1 MKLPHLALLLAACLL
16 EGSTSGAAVP
26 EPAPGH
32 ENAPVI
38 FFAHFMPQVSWGD
51 IHSNG
56 HIGGNADVF
65 PFYPQSG
72 TKLEQMK
79 RAMLAALDSGINGF
93 QFLTVVPREAWK
105 AAEEVRKETG
115 KLFYIA
121 PEWCDMGP
129 DRKKA
134 AERIAAFL
142 KEHEKSPFI
151 YRRNGVQVHFLYNHG
166 KWAGENTNRSE
177 GVREVKK
184 MLADQGLKVL
194 LVPTVGDLGKTVLDR
209 PDRTHAPFDPFRK
222 TEFGPLK
229 YLKETNWDG
238 ATDLNSG
245 SDMRDDQIREIKKRL
260 AELGK
265 PFLFVPALR
274 SMYDSSNRYWQAI
287 HCRGEGFRVLRRD
300 LRQWIEHG
308 FRIFT
313 FSTWNDVNET
323 MLMPSSRNV
332 WGLNDMIRYYHG
344 LAENGKS
351 PFPSPRFLLSYEPE
365 VLLGEQGFFQFL
377 VIPETDTLSGDYRA
391 NVSLRDL
398 NGKEISAFSLLAQID
413 GESRDSFNEYRFD
426 TTFLNTPE
434 MVLIPYVTVT
444 QIDKSSG
451 ASRKLYN
458 SVRLAPI
465 RVRCNRLS
473 YFVPYTISL
482 NHINP
487 SSSLKLSWENAPSP
501 VLVSETGKLPNL
513 KLDIRGDKE
522 FRRVNFAESSLHIGA
537 VRPSDAKGKALK
549 YFIRFSVDTPV
560 KAKFMVQNGTID
572 SAYTPFWDLNRAY
585 RKIGSEKA
593 ELSLPVGYRSL
604 PLVVEISGSP
614 ETEWT
619 LAVPGAP
626 VLKGTIRS
634 LVEQPIL
641 KEMVSAGKKN
651 VLSMQM
657 TTDATDPNID
667 FPISKSAV
675 ARRPL
680 PVQEGSDSMR
690 VIHAWG
696 LDRNEMLSYS
706 NPVALKIKKYTGA
719 KIPVRFLQTGGTFDD
734 FVNNHNAASEN
745 KFTRSDIRSRTVDTS
760 LIPYHLLTF
769 DEGAGREVNHHGTA
783 HQLGRGW
790 LEGKYLW
797 NRNGW
802 RNSSLKL
809 QGGVLKLRSKTMPHG
824 CLTVSMRIRLDESA
838 ASRENAVMEDADNYQ
853 MKLSG
858 SFSLTVEPD
867 GRVTL
872 HRPISGRDANLSSAV
887 PLKKGWNHIVAV
899 YDLESLKL
907 YLNGVPAGEKK
918 NLKPAYA
925 RTHSTPSIGTSR
937 LKKGKQGEPLSFH
950 GEIDQLEIIGTALND
965 ADVRKL
971 YQNGSWK

>member
-1 MKLPHLALLLAACLL
+1 MKFPHLALLLAACLL
-16 EGSTSGAAVP
+16 EGTNSGAAVP

-51 IHSNG
+51 IHANG

-72 TKLEQMK
+72 TKVEQMK
-79 RAMLAALDSGINGF
+79 RAMLAALESGINGF
-93 QFLTVVPREAWK
+93 QFLTVVPQEAWQ

-134 AERIAAFL
+134 AERIADFL
-142 KEHEKSPFI
+142 KKYGNSPFV

-166 KWAGENTNRSE
+166 KWSGENANRTE
-177 GVREVKK
+177 GVAEVKK

-209 PDRTHAPFDPFRK
+209 PDRAHAPFEPFRK
-222 TEFGPLK
+222 IKFGKLQ
-229 YLKETNWDG
+229 YLKETCWDG

-245 SDMRDDQIREIKKRL
+245 SDMRDEQIREIKKRL
-260 AELGK
+260 TGLGK

-323 MLMPSSRNV
+323 ILMPSSRNV

-344 LAENGKS
+344 LAENGRS
-351 PFPSPRFLLSYEPE
+351 PFSVPRFLLSYEPE

-377 VIPETDTLSGDYRA
+377 VLPEKDTLSSDYRA

-413 GESRDSFNEYRFD
+413 GESRDSFNEHRFD

-434 MVLIPYVTVT
+434 MVLVPHVTIT

-458 SVRLAPI
+458 AVRLAPI
-465 RVRCNRLS
+465 RIRCNRLS

-487 SSSLKLSWENAPSP
+487 SSSLKLSWENDSSP
-501 VLVSETGKLPNL
+501 VLVSKTGELPNL
-513 KLDIRGDKE
+513 KLEIRGDKE

-537 VRPSDAKGKALK
+537 VRPSDTREKTLK

-560 KAKFMVQNGTID
+560 KAKFSVQNGTID
-572 SAYTPFWDLNRAY
+572 TTYKPFWDLNRAY
-585 RKIGSEKA
+585 HKIGSQQT
-593 ELSLPVGYRSL
+593 ELSLPAGYRSL

-614 ETEWT
+614 ETEWS
-619 LAVPGAP
+619 LALPGTS

-634 LVEQPIL
+634 LAEQPIF
-641 KEMVSAGKKN
+641 KEMSSAGKKN
-651 VLSMQM
+651 VLSMQL

-675 ARRPL
+675 AVRPL
-680 PVQEGSDSMR
+680 PVQKGSDSMR
-690 VIHAWG
+690 VLHAWG
-696 LDRNEMLSYS
+696 LDQNEKLCFS
-706 NPVALKIKKYTGA
+706 NPVVLKISPYTGE
-719 KIPVRFLQTGGTFDD
+719 KVPVRFLQTGGTFDD

-745 KFTRSDIRSRTVDTS
+745 QFTRDDIRTRLVDTS

-769 DEGAGREVNHHGTA
+769 DEGAGKEVNHHGTA

-790 LEGKYLW
+790 LEGNYRW

-802 RNSSLKL
+802 HKSSLKL
-809 QGGVLKLRSKTMPHG
+809 EGGVLKLRSKTMPHG
-824 CLTVSMRIRLDESA
+824 CLTVSMRIRLDET
-838 ASRENAVMEDADNYQ
+838 ASSPENSIMEDADNYQ

-872 HRPISGRDANLSSAV
+872 HRPISGKNATLTSTI

-907 YLNGVPAGEKK
+907 YLNGLPAGEKK

-925 RTHSTPSIGTSR
+925 RTHSTPSIGSSR
-937 LKKGKQGEPLSFH
+937 IKKSKQGKPLTFR
-950 GEIDQLEIIGTALND
+950 GEIDQLEIIGTALNA
-965 ADVRKL
+965 ADVRNL
-971 YQNGSWK
+971 YRNGTWK

>member
-1 MKLPHLALLLAACLL
+1 MKFPHLALLLAACLL
-16 EGSTSGAAVP
+16 EGTNSGAAVP

-51 IHSNG
+51 IHANG

-72 TKLEQMK
+72 TKVEQMK
-79 RAMLAALDSGINGF
+79 RAMLAALESGINGF
-93 QFLTVVPREAWK
+93 QFLTVVPQEAWQ

-134 AERIAAFL
+134 AERIADFL
-142 KEHEKSPFI
+142 KKYGNSPFV

-166 KWAGENTNRSE
+166 KWSGENANRTE
-177 GVREVKK
+177 GVAEVKK

-209 PDRTHAPFDPFRK
+209 PDRAHAPFEPFRK
-222 TEFGPLK
+222 IKFGKLQ
-229 YLKETNWDG
+229 YLKETCWDG

-245 SDMRDDQIREIKKRL
+245 SDMRDEQIREIKKRL
-260 AELGK
+260 TGLGK

-323 MLMPSSRNV
+323 ILMPSSRNV

-344 LAENGKS
+344 LAENGRS
-351 PFPSPRFLLSYEPE
+351 PFSVPRFLLSYEPE

-377 VIPETDTLSGDYRA
+377 VLPEKDTLSSDYRA

-413 GESRDSFNEYRFD
+413 GESRDSFNEHRFD

-434 MVLIPYVTVT
+434 MVLVPHVTIT

-458 SVRLAPI
+458 AVRLAPI
-465 RVRCNRLS
+465 RIRCNRLS

-487 SSSLKLSWENAPSP
+487 SSSLKLSWENDSSP
-501 VLVSETGKLPNL
+501 VLVSKTGELPNL
-513 KLDIRGDKE
+513 KLEIRGDKE

-537 VRPSDAKGKALK
+537 VRPSDTREKTLK

-560 KAKFMVQNGTID
+560 KAKFSVQNGTID
-572 SAYTPFWDLNRAY
+572 TTYKPFWDLNRAY
-585 RKIGSEKA
+585 HKIGSQQM
-593 ELSLPVGYRSL
+593 ELSLPAGYRSL

-614 ETEWT
+614 ETEWS
-619 LAVPGAP
+619 LALPGTS

-634 LVEQPIL
+634 LAEQPL
-641 KEMVSAGKKN
+641 FKEMSSAGKKN
-651 VLSMQM
+651 VLSMQL

-675 ARRPL
+675 AVRPL
-680 PVQEGSDSMR
+680 PVQKGSDSMR
-690 VIHAWG
+690 VLHAWG
-696 LDRNEMLSYS
+696 LDQNEKLCFS
-706 NPVALKIKKYTGA
+706 NPVVLKISPYTGE
-719 KIPVRFLQTGGTFDD
+719 KVPVRFLQTGGTFDD

-745 KFTRSDIRSRTVDTS
+745 QFTRDDIRTRLVDTS

-769 DEGAGREVNHHGTA
+769 DEGAGKEVNHHGTA

-790 LEGKYLW
+790 LEGNYRW

-802 RNSSLKL
+802 HKSSLKL
-809 QGGVLKLRSKTMPHG
+809 EGGVLKLRSKTMPHG
-824 CLTVSMRIRLDESA
+824 CLTVSMRIRLDET
-838 ASRENAVMEDADNYQ
+838 ASSPENSIMEDADNYQ

-872 HRPISGRDANLSSAV
+872 HRPISGKNATLTSTI

-899 YDLESLKL
+899 YDLESQKL
-907 YLNGVPAGEKK
+907 YLNGLPAGEKK

-925 RTHSTPSIGTSR
+925 RTHSTPSIGSSR
-937 LKKGKQGEPLSFH
+937 IKKSKQGKPLTFR
-950 GEIDQLEIIGTALND
+950 GEIDQLEIIGTALNA
-965 ADVRKL
+965 ADVRNL
-971 YQNGSWK
+971 YRNGTWK

>member
-1 MKLPHLALLLAACLL
+1 MKFPHLALLLAACLL
-16 EGSTSGAAVP
+16 EGTNSGAAVP

-51 IHSNG
+51 IHANG
-56 HIGGNADVF
+56 HIGGNADMF

-72 TKLEQMK
+72 TKVEQMK
-79 RAMLAALDSGINGF
+79 RAMLAALESGINGF
-93 QFLTVVPREAWK
+93 QFLTVVPQEAWQ

-134 AERIAAFL
+134 AERIADFL
-142 KEHEKSPFI
+142 KKYGNSPFV

-166 KWAGENTNRSE
+166 KWSGENANRTE
-177 GVREVKK
+177 GVAEVKK

-209 PDRTHAPFDPFRK
+209 PDRAHAPFEPFRK
-222 TEFGPLK
+222 IKFGKLQ
-229 YLKETNWDG
+229 YLKETCWDG

-245 SDMRDDQIREIKKRL
+245 SDMRDEQIREIKKRL
-260 AELGK
+260 TGLGK

-323 MLMPSSRNV
+323 ILMPSNRNV

-344 LAENGKS
+344 LAENGRS
-351 PFPSPRFLLSYEPE
+351 PFSVPRFLLSYEPE

-377 VIPETDTLSGDYRA
+377 VLPEKDTLSSDYRA

-413 GESRDSFNEYRFD
+413 GESRDSFNEHRFD

-434 MVLIPYVTVT
+434 MVLVPHVTIT

-458 SVRLAPI
+458 AVRLAPI
-465 RVRCNRLS
+465 RIRCNRLS

-487 SSSLKLSWENAPSP
+487 SSSLKLSWENDSSP
-501 VLVSETGKLPNL
+501 VLVSKTGELPNL
-513 KLDIRGDKE
+513 KLEIRGDKE

-537 VRPSDAKGKALK
+537 VRPSDSREKTLK

-560 KAKFMVQNGTID
+560 KAKFSVQNGTID
-572 SAYTPFWDLNRAY
+572 TTYKPFWDLNRAY
-585 RKIGSEKA
+585 HKIGSQQT
-593 ELSLPVGYRSL
+593 ELSLPAGYRSL

-614 ETEWT
+614 ETEWS
-619 LAVPGAP
+619 LALPGTS

-634 LVEQPIL
+634 LAEQPIF
-641 KEMVSAGKKN
+641 KEMSSAGKKN
-651 VLSMQM
+651 VLSMQL

-675 ARRPL
+675 AVRPL
-680 PVQEGSDSMR
+680 PVQKGSDSMR
-690 VIHAWG
+690 VLHAWG
-696 LDRNEMLSYS
+696 LDQNEKLCFS
-706 NPVALKIKKYTGA
+706 NPVVLKISPYTGE
-719 KIPVRFLQTGGTFDD
+719 KVPVRFLQTGGTFDD

-745 KFTRSDIRSRTVDTS
+745 QFTRDDIRTRLVDTS

-769 DEGAGREVNHHGTA
+769 DEGAGKEVNHHGTA

-790 LEGKYLW
+790 LEGNYRW

-802 RNSSLKL
+802 HKSSLKL
-809 QGGVLKLRSKTMPHG
+809 EGGVLKLRSKTMPHG
-824 CLTVSMRIRLDESA
+824 CLTVSMRIRLDET
-838 ASRENAVMEDADNYQ
+838 ASSPENSIMEDADNYQ

-872 HRPISGRDANLSSAV
+872 HRPISGKNATLTSTI

-907 YLNGVPAGEKK
+907 YLNGLPAGEKK

-925 RTHSTPSIGTSR
+925 RTHSTPSIGSSR
-937 LKKGKQGEPLSFH
+937 IKKSKQGKPLTFR
-950 GEIDQLEIIGTALND
+950 GEIDQLEIIGTALNA
-965 ADVRKL
+965 ADVRNL
-971 YQNGSWK
+971 YRNGTWK

>member
-1 MKLPHLALLLAACLL
+1 MKFPHLALLLAACLL
-16 EGSTSGAAVP
+16 EGTNSGAAVP

-51 IHSNG
+51 IHANG

-72 TKLEQMK
+72 TKVEQMK
-79 RAMLAALDSGINGF
+79 RAMLAALESGINGF
-93 QFLTVVPREAWK
+93 QFLTVVPQEAWQ

-134 AERIAAFL
+134 AERIADFL
-142 KEHEKSPFI
+142 KKYGNSPFV

-166 KWAGENTNRSE
+166 KWSGENANRTE
-177 GVREVKK
+177 GVAEVKK

-209 PDRTHAPFDPFRK
+209 PDRAHAPFEPFRK
-222 TEFGPLK
+222 IKFGKLQ
-229 YLKETNWDG
+229 YLKETCWDG

-245 SDMRDDQIREIKKRL
+245 SDMRDEQIREIKKRL
-260 AELGK
+260 TGLGK

-323 MLMPSSRNV
+323 ILMPSSRNV

-344 LAENGKS
+344 LAENGRS
-351 PFPSPRFLLSYEPE
+351 PFSVPRFLLSYEPE

-377 VIPETDTLSGDYRA
+377 VLPEKDTLSSDYRA

-413 GESRDSFNEYRFD
+413 GESRDSFNEHRFD

-434 MVLIPYVTVT
+434 MVLVPHVTIT

-458 SVRLAPI
+458 AVRLAPI
-465 RVRCNRLS
+465 RIRCNRLS

-487 SSSLKLSWENAPSP
+487 SSSLKLSWENDSSP
-501 VLVSETGKLPNL
+501 VLVSKTGELPNL
-513 KLDIRGDKE
+513 KLEIRGDKE

-537 VRPSDAKGKALK
+537 VRPSDTREKTLK

-560 KAKFMVQNGTID
+560 KAKFSVQNGTID
-572 SAYTPFWDLNRAY
+572 TTYKPFWDLNRAY
-585 RKIGSEKA
+585 HKIGSQQT
-593 ELSLPVGYRSL
+593 ELSLPAGYRSL

-614 ETEWT
+614 ETEWS
-619 LAVPGAP
+619 LALPGTS

-634 LVEQPIL
+634 LAEQPL
-641 KEMVSAGKKN
+641 FKEMSSAGKKN
-651 VLSMQM
+651 VLSMQL

-675 ARRPL
+675 AVRPL
-680 PVQEGSDSMR
+680 PVQKGSDSMR
-690 VIHAWG
+690 VLHAWG
-696 LDRNEMLSYS
+696 LDQNEKLCFS
-706 NPVALKIKKYTGA
+706 NPVVLKISPYTGE
-719 KIPVRFLQTGGTFDD
+719 KVPVRFLQTGGTFDD

-745 KFTRSDIRSRTVDTS
+745 QFTRDDIRTRLVDTS

-769 DEGAGREVNHHGTA
+769 DEGAGKEVNHHGTA

-790 LEGKYLW
+790 LEGNYRW

-802 RNSSLKL
+802 HKFSLKL
-809 QGGVLKLRSKTMPHG
+809 EGGVLKLRSKTMPHG
-824 CLTVSMRIRLDESA
+824 CLTVSMRIRLDET
-838 ASRENAVMEDADNYQ
+838 ASSPENSIMEDADNYQ

-872 HRPISGRDANLSSAV
+872 HRPISGKNATLTSTI

-907 YLNGVPAGEKK
+907 YLNGLPAGEKK

-925 RTHSTPSIGTSR
+925 RTHSTPSIGSSR
-937 LKKGKQGEPLSFH
+937 IKKSKQGKPLTFR
-950 GEIDQLEIIGTALND
+950 GEIDQLEIIGTALNA
-965 ADVRKL
+965 ADVRNL
-971 YQNGSWK
+971 YRNGTWK

>member
-1 MKLPHLALLLAACLL
+1 MKFPHLALLLAACLL
-16 EGSTSGAAVP
+16 EGTNSGAAVP

-51 IHSNG
+51 IHANG

-72 TKLEQMK
+72 TKVEQMK
-79 RAMLAALDSGINGF
+79 RAMLAALESGINGF
-93 QFLTVVPREAWK
+93 QFLTVVPQEAWQ

-134 AERIAAFL
+134 AERIADFL
-142 KEHEKSPFI
+142 KKYGNSPFV

-166 KWAGENTNRSE
+166 KWSGENANRTE
-177 GVREVKK
+177 GVAEVKK

-209 PDRTHAPFDPFRK
+209 PDRAHAPFEPFRK
-222 TEFGPLK
+222 IKFGKLQ
-229 YLKETNWDG
+229 YLKETCWDG

-245 SDMRDDQIREIKKRL
+245 SDMRDEQIREIKKRL
-260 AELGK
+260 TGLGK

-323 MLMPSSRNV
+323 ILMPSSRNV

-344 LAENGKS
+344 LAENGRS
-351 PFPSPRFLLSYEPE
+351 PFSVPRFLLSYEPE

-377 VIPETDTLSGDYRA
+377 VLPEKDTLSSDYRA

-413 GESRDSFNEYRFD
+413 GESRDSFNEHRFD

-434 MVLIPYVTVT
+434 MVLVPHVTIT

-458 SVRLAPI
+458 AVRLAPI
-465 RVRCNRLS
+465 RIRCNRLS

-487 SSSLKLSWENAPSP
+487 SSSLKLSWENDSSP
-501 VLVSETGKLPNL
+501 VLVSKTGELPNL
-513 KLDIRGDKE
+513 KLEIRGDKE

-537 VRPSDAKGKALK
+537 VRPSDTREKTLK

-560 KAKFMVQNGTID
+560 KAKFSVQNGTID
-572 SAYTPFWDLNRAY
+572 TTYKPFWDLNRAY
-585 RKIGSEKA
+585 HKIGSQQM
-593 ELSLPVGYRSL
+593 ELSLPAGYRSL

-614 ETEWT
+614 ETEWS
-619 LAVPGAP
+619 LALPGTS

-634 LVEQPIL
+634 LAEQPL
-641 KEMVSAGKKN
+641 FKEMSSAGKKN
-651 VLSMQM
+651 VLSMQL

-675 ARRPL
+675 AVRPL
-680 PVQEGSDSMR
+680 PVQKGSDSMR
-690 VIHAWG
+690 VLHAWG
-696 LDRNEMLSYS
+696 LDQNEKLCFS
-706 NPVALKIKKYTGA
+706 NPVVLKISPYTGE
-719 KIPVRFLQTGGTFDD
+719 KVPVRFLQTGGTFDD

-745 KFTRSDIRSRTVDTS
+745 QFTRDDIRTRLVDTS

-769 DEGAGREVNHHGTA
+769 DEGAGKEVNHHGTA

-790 LEGKYLW
+790 LEGNYRW

-802 RNSSLKL
+802 HKSSLKL
-809 QGGVLKLRSKTMPHG
+809 EGGVLKLRSKTMPHG
-824 CLTVSMRIRLDESA
+824 CLTVSMRIRLDET
-838 ASRENAVMEDADNYQ
+838 ASSPENSIMEDADNYQ

-872 HRPISGRDANLSSAV
+872 HRPISGKNATLTSTI

-907 YLNGVPAGEKK
+907 YLNGLPAGEKK

-925 RTHSTPSIGTSR
+925 RTHSTPSIGSSR
-937 LKKGKQGEPLSFH
+937 IKKSKQGKPLTFR
-950 GEIDQLEIIGTALND
+950 GEIDQLEIIGTALNAAD
-965 ADVRKL
+965 ARNL
-971 YQNGSWK
+971 YRNGTWK

>member
-1 MKLPHLALLLAACLL
+1 MKFPHLALLLAACLL
-16 EGSTSGAAVP
+16 EGTNSGAAVP

-51 IHSNG
+51 IHANG
-56 HIGGNADVF
+56 HIGGNADMF

-72 TKLEQMK
+72 TKVEQMK
-79 RAMLAALDSGINGF
+79 RAMLAALESGINGF
-93 QFLTVVPREAWK
+93 QFLTVVPQEAWQ

-134 AERIAAFL
+134 AERIADFL
-142 KEHEKSPFI
+142 KKYGNSPFV

-166 KWAGENTNRSE
+166 KWSGENANKTE
-177 GVREVKK
+177 GVAEVKK

-209 PDRTHAPFDPFRK
+209 PDRAHAPFEPFRK
-222 TEFGPLK
+222 IKFGKLQ
-229 YLKETNWDG
+229 YLKETCWDG

-245 SDMRDDQIREIKKRL
+245 SDMRDEQIREIKKRL
-260 AELGK
+260 TGLGK

-323 MLMPSSRNV
+323 ILMPSSRNV

-344 LAENGKS
+344 LAENGRS
-351 PFPSPRFLLSYEPE
+351 PFSVPRFLLSYEPE

-377 VIPETDTLSGDYRA
+377 VLPEKDTLSSDYRA

-413 GESRDSFNEYRFD
+413 GESRDSFNEHRFD
-426 TTFLNTPE
+426 TTFLNPPE
-434 MVLIPYVTVT
+434 MVLVPHVTIT

-458 SVRLAPI
+458 AVRLAPI
-465 RVRCNRLS
+465 RIRCNRLS

-487 SSSLKLSWENAPSP
+487 SSSLKLSWENDSSP
-501 VLVSETGKLPNL
+501 VLVSKTGELPNL
-513 KLDIRGDKE
+513 KLEIRGDKE

-537 VRPSDAKGKALK
+537 VRPSDTREKTLK

-560 KAKFMVQNGTID
+560 KAKFSVQNGTID
-572 SAYTPFWDLNRAY
+572 TTYKPFWDLNRAY
-585 RKIGSEKA
+585 HKIGSQQT
-593 ELSLPVGYRSL
+593 ELSLPAGYRSL

-614 ETEWT
+614 ETEWS
-619 LAVPGAP
+619 LALPGTS

-634 LVEQPIL
+634 LAEQPL
-641 KEMVSAGKKN
+641 FKEMSSAGKKN
-651 VLSMQM
+651 VLSMQL

-675 ARRPL
+675 AVRPL
-680 PVQEGSDSMR
+680 PVQKGSDSMR
-690 VIHAWG
+690 VLHAWG
-696 LDRNEMLSYS
+696 LDQNEKLCFS
-706 NPVALKIKKYTGA
+706 NPVVLKISPYTGE
-719 KIPVRFLQTGGTFDD
+719 KVPVRFLQTGGTFDD

-745 KFTRSDIRSRTVDTS
+745 QFTRDDIRTRLVDTS

-769 DEGAGREVNHHGTA
+769 DEGAGKEVNHHGTA

-790 LEGKYLW
+790 LEGNYRW

-802 RNSSLKL
+802 HKSSLKL
-809 QGGVLKLRSKTMPHG
+809 EGGVLKLRSKTMPHG
-824 CLTVSMRIRLDESA
+824 CLTVSMRIRLDET
-838 ASRENAVMEDADNYQ
+838 ASSPENSIMEDADNYQ

-872 HRPISGRDANLSSAV
+872 HRPISGKNATLTSTI

-907 YLNGVPAGEKK
+907 YLNGLPAGEKK

-925 RTHSTPSIGTSR
+925 RTHSTPSIGSSR
-937 LKKGKQGEPLSFH
+937 IKKSKQGKPLTFR
-950 GEIDQLEIIGTALND
+950 GEIDQLEIIGTALNA
-965 ADVRKL
+965 ADVRNL
-971 YQNGSWK
+971 YRNGTWK

>member
-1 MKLPHLALLLAACLL
+1 MKFPHLALLLAACLL
-16 EGSTSGAAVP
+16 EGTNSGAAVP

-51 IHSNG
+51 IHANG

-72 TKLEQMK
+72 TKVEQMK
-79 RAMLAALDSGINGF
+79 RAMLAALESGINGF
-93 QFLTVVPREAWK
+93 QFLTVVPQEAWQ

-134 AERIAAFL
+134 AERIADFL
-142 KEHEKSPFI
+142 KKYGNSPFV

-166 KWAGENTNRSE
+166 KWSGENANRTE
-177 GVREVKK
+177 GVAEVKK

-209 PDRTHAPFDPFRK
+209 PDRAHAPFEPFRK
-222 TEFGPLK
+222 IKFGKLQ
-229 YLKETNWDG
+229 YLKETCWDG

-245 SDMRDDQIREIKKRL
+245 SDMRDEQIREIKKRL
-260 AELGK
+260 TGLGK

-323 MLMPSSRNV
+323 ILMPSSRNV

-344 LAENGKS
+344 LAENGRS
-351 PFPSPRFLLSYEPE
+351 PFSVPRFLLSYEPE

-377 VIPETDTLSGDYRA
+377 VLPEKDTLSSDYRA

-413 GESRDSFNEYRFD
+413 GESRDSFNEHRFD
-426 TTFLNTPE
+426 TTFLNPPE
-434 MVLIPYVTVT
+434 MVLVPHVTIT

-458 SVRLAPI
+458 AVRLAPI
-465 RVRCNRLS
+465 RIRCNRLS

-487 SSSLKLSWENAPSP
+487 SSSLKLSWENDSSP
-501 VLVSETGKLPNL
+501 VLVSKTGELPNL
-513 KLDIRGDKE
+513 KLEIRGDKE

-537 VRPSDAKGKALK
+537 VRPSDTREKTLK

-560 KAKFMVQNGTID
+560 KAKFSVQNGTID
-572 SAYTPFWDLNRAY
+572 TTYKPFWDLNRAY
-585 RKIGSEKA
+585 HKIGSQQT
-593 ELSLPVGYRSL
+593 ELSLPAGYRSL

-614 ETEWT
+614 ETEWS
-619 LAVPGAP
+619 LALPGTS

-634 LVEQPIL
+634 LAEQPL
-641 KEMVSAGKKN
+641 FKEMSSAGKKN
-651 VLSMQM
+651 VLSMQL

-675 ARRPL
+675 AVRPL
-680 PVQEGSDSMR
+680 PVQKGSDSMR
-690 VIHAWG
+690 VLHAWG
-696 LDRNEMLSYS
+696 LDQNEKLCFS
-706 NPVALKIKKYTGA
+706 NPVVLKISPYTGE
-719 KIPVRFLQTGGTFDD
+719 KVPVRFLQTGGTFDD

-745 KFTRSDIRSRTVDTS
+745 QFTRDDIRTRLVDTS

-769 DEGAGREVNHHGTA
+769 DEGAGKEVNHHGTA

-790 LEGKYLW
+790 LEGNYRW

-802 RNSSLKL
+802 HKSSLKL
-809 QGGVLKLRSKTMPHG
+809 EGGVLKLRSKTMPHG
-824 CLTVSMRIRLDESA
+824 CLTVSMRIRLDET
-838 ASRENAVMEDADNYQ
+838 ASSPENSIMEDADNYQ

-872 HRPISGRDANLSSAV
+872 HRPISGKNATLTSTI

-907 YLNGVPAGEKK
+907 YLNGLPAGEKK

-925 RTHSTPSIGTSR
+925 RTHSTPSIGSSR
-937 LKKGKQGEPLSFH
+937 IKKSKQGKPLTFR
-950 GEIDQLEIIGTALND
+950 GEIDQLEIIGTALNA
-965 ADVRKL
+965 ADVRNL
-971 YQNGSWK
+971 YRNGTWK

>member
-1 MKLPHLALLLAACLL
+1 MKVSHLAILLAACLF
-16 EGSTSGAAVP
+16 EGIPAGASVP

-93 QFLTVVPREAWK
+93 QFLTVVPDETWQ

-142 KEHEKSPFI
+142 KKHEKSPFV

-166 KWAGENTNRSE
+166 KWSGEDSTRSE
-177 GVREVKK
+177 GVVEVKK

-209 PDRTHAPFDPFRK
+209 PDRAHAPFAPFRK

-260 AELGK
+260 AGLGK
-265 PFLFVPALR
+265 PFFFVPAFR

-323 MLMPSSRNV
+323 ILMPSSRNV

-351 PFPSPRFLLSYEPE
+351 PFGSPRFLLSYEPE

-377 VIPETDTLSGDYRA
+377 VIPETDTLSCDYRA

-398 NGKEISAFSLLAQID
+398 NGKEINAFSLLAQID
-413 GESRDSFNEYRFD
+413 GESRDSFNEHRFD
-426 TTFLNTPE
+426 TSFLNTPE
-434 MVLIPYVTVT
+434 MVLVPYVTVT

-458 SVRLAPI
+458 AVRLAPI

-482 NHINP
+482 NHVNP
-487 SSSLKLSWENAPSP
+487 ASTLKLSWADTPSGI
-501 VLVSETGKLPNL
+501 LVSDTGKLPNL
-513 KLDIRGDKE
+513 KLEVRGSKE

-537 VRPSDAKGKALK
+537 VRASDTEGKALK

-560 KAKFMVQNGTID
+560 KATLSLRNGRID
-572 SAYTPFWDLNRAY
+572 SSYKPFWDLNRAY
-585 RKIGSEKA
+585 HKIGSGQA
-593 ELSLPVGYRSL
+593 ELTLPAGYRNL

-619 LAVPGAP
+619 LTLPGAP

-634 LVEQPIL
+634 LSEEPIL
-641 KEMVSAGKKN
+641 KEMVASGKKN
-651 VLSMQM
+651 VLSMQL
-657 TTDATDPNID
+657 TSDATDPNID
-667 FPISKSAV
+667 FPIPKSAV
-675 ARRPL
+675 ALRPL
-680 PVQEGSDSMR
+680 PVQEGTDSMR
-690 VIHAWG
+690 IIHAWG
-696 LDRNEMLSYS
+696 LDQNEMLCFS
-706 NPVALKIKKYTGA
+706 NPVALKIKKYTGTG
-719 KIPVRFLQTGGTFDD
+719 IPVRFLQTGGTFDD

-745 KFTRSDIRSRTVDTS
+745 QFTRNDIRTRIVDTS

-769 DEGAGREVNHHGTA
+769 DEGAGKEVNHHGTA

-809 QGGVLKLRSKTMPHG
+809 EGGVLKLRSKTMPHG
-824 CLTVSMRIRLDESA
+824 CLTVSMRIRMDETTGSPESA
-838 ASRENAVMEDADNYQ
+838 IMEDADNYR

-858 SFSLTVEPD
+858 SFRLTVEPD

-872 HRPISGRDANLSSAV
+872 HRPISGREAKITSTI
-887 PLKKGWNHIVAV
+887 PLKKGWNHITAV
-899 YDLESLKL
+899 YDLETLKL

-925 RTHSTPSIGTSR
+925 RTHSTPSIGTSKLR
-937 LKKGKQGEPLSFH
+937 RSRQGTPLSFR

-971 YQNGSWK
+971 YQNGTWK

>member
-1 MKLPHLALLLAACLL
+1 MKFPHLALLLAACLL
-16 EGSTSGAAVP
+16 EGTNSGAAVP
-26 EPAPGH
+26 ESAPGH

-51 IHSNG
+51 IHANG

-72 TKLEQMK
+72 TKVEQMK
-79 RAMLAALDSGINGF
+79 RAMLAALESGINGF
-93 QFLTVVPREAWK
+93 QFLTVVPQEAWQ

-134 AERIAAFL
+134 AERIADFL
-142 KEHEKSPFI
+142 KKYGNSPFV

-166 KWAGENTNRSE
+166 KWSGENANRTE
-177 GVREVKK
+177 GVAEVKK

-209 PDRTHAPFDPFRK
+209 PDRAHAPFEPFRK
-222 TEFGPLK
+222 IKFGKLQ
-229 YLKETNWDG
+229 YLKETCWDG

-245 SDMRDDQIREIKKRL
+245 SDMRDEQIREIKKRL
-260 AELGK
+260 TGLGK

-323 MLMPSSRNV
+323 ILMPSSRNV

-344 LAENGKS
+344 LAENGRS
-351 PFPSPRFLLSYEPE
+351 PFSVPRFLLSYEPE

-377 VIPETDTLSGDYRA
+377 VLPEKDTLSSDYRA

-413 GESRDSFNEYRFD
+413 GESRDSFNEHRFD

-434 MVLIPYVTVT
+434 MVLVPHVTIT

-458 SVRLAPI
+458 AVRLAPI
-465 RVRCNRLS
+465 RIRCNRLS

-487 SSSLKLSWENAPSP
+487 SSSLKLSWENDSSP
-501 VLVSETGKLPNL
+501 VLVSKTGELPNL
-513 KLDIRGDKE
+513 KLEIRGDKE

-537 VRPSDAKGKALK
+537 VRPSDTREKTLK

-560 KAKFMVQNGTID
+560 KAKFSVQNGTID
-572 SAYTPFWDLNRAY
+572 TTYKPFWDLNRAY
-585 RKIGSEKA
+585 HKIGSQQT
-593 ELSLPVGYRSL
+593 ELSLPAGYRSL

-614 ETEWT
+614 ETEWS
-619 LAVPGAP
+619 LALPGTS

-634 LVEQPIL
+634 LAEQPL
-641 KEMVSAGKKN
+641 FKEMSSAGKKN
-651 VLSMQM
+651 VLSMQL
-657 TTDATDPNID
+657 TKDATDPNID

-675 ARRPL
+675 AVRPL
-680 PVQEGSDSMR
+680 PVQKGSDSMR
-690 VIHAWG
+690 VLHAWG
-696 LDRNEMLSYS
+696 LDQNEKLCFS
-706 NPVALKIKKYTGA
+706 NPVVLKISPYTGE
-719 KIPVRFLQTGGTFDD
+719 KVPVRFLQTGGTFDD

-745 KFTRSDIRSRTVDTS
+745 QFTRDDIRTRLVDTS

-769 DEGAGREVNHHGTA
+769 DEGAGKEVNHHGTA

-790 LEGKYLW
+790 LEGNYRW

-802 RNSSLKL
+802 HKSSLKL
-809 QGGVLKLRSKTMPHG
+809 EGGVLKLRSKTMPHG
-824 CLTVSMRIRLDESA
+824 CLTVSMRIRLDET
-838 ASRENAVMEDADNYQ
+838 ASSPENSIMEDADNYQ

-872 HRPISGRDANLSSAV
+872 HRPISGKNATLTSTI

-907 YLNGVPAGEKK
+907 YLNGLPAGEKK
-918 NLKPAYA
+918 NLKPAYT
-925 RTHSTPSIGTSR
+925 RTHSTPSIGSSR
-937 LKKGKQGEPLSFH
+937 IKKSKQGKPLTFR
-950 GEIDQLEIIGTALND
+950 GEIDQLEIIGTALNA
-965 ADVRKL
+965 ADVRNL
-971 YQNGSWK
+971 YRNGTWK

>member
-1 MKLPHLALLLAACLL
+1 MKFPHLALLLAACLF
-16 EGSTSGAAVP
+16 EGAPARGSGP

-51 IHSNG
+51 IHANG

-72 TKLEQMK
+72 TKVEQMK

-93 QFLTVVPREAWK
+93 QFLTVVPQEAWE

-134 AERIAAFL
+134 AERIADFL
-142 KEHEKSPFI
+142 KKYGNSPFV

-166 KWAGENTNRSE
+166 KWAGENTSRSE
-177 GVREVKK
+177 GVADVKK

-209 PDRTHAPFDPFRK
+209 PDRAHAPFPPFRK
-222 TEFGPLK
+222 TEFGKLRF
-229 YLKETNWDG
+229 LKETCWDG

-260 AELGK
+260 ANLGK

-274 SMYDSSNRYWQAI
+274 SMYDSSNRFAQAI

-300 LRQWIEHG
+300 LKQWIEHG

-323 MLMPSSRNV
+323 ILMPSSRNV
-332 WGLNDMIRYYHG
+332 WGLNEMIRYYHEK
-344 LAENGKS
+344 AENGKS
-351 PFPSPRFLLSYEPE
+351 PFPSPRFLFSYEPE
-365 VLLGEQGFFQFL
+365 VLLGDEGFFQFL
-377 VIPETDTLSGDYRA
+377 VLPETGTLSCDYRA
-391 NVSLRDL
+391 NVSFRDL
-398 NGKEISAFSLLAQID
+398 NGKEVDAFSLLAQID
-413 GESRDSFNEYRFD
+413 NEKHDSFNEHRFD
-426 TTFLNTPE
+426 TTFLDTPE
-434 MVLIPYVTVT
+434 MILVPYVSVT

-451 ASRKLYN
+451 ASRKLYDA
-458 SVRLAPI
+458 VRLAPI
-465 RVRCNRLS
+465 RVRYNRLS

-482 NHINP
+482 NHVNP
-487 SSSLKLSWENAPSP
+487 ASRLQLSWADSTSGI
-501 VLVSETGKLPNL
+501 LVSDTGTLPNL
-513 KLDIRGDKE
+513 KLEVNGNDE

-537 VRPSDAKGKALK
+537 VRASDAEGKALK
-549 YFIRFSVDTPV
+549 YFLRFSVDTPV
-560 KAKFMVQNGTID
+560 KAHLSLRNGTID
-572 SAYTPFWDLNRAY
+572 SSYTPFWDLNRAY
-585 RKIGSEKA
+585 HKIGSEKA
-593 ELSLPVGYRSL
+593 DLALPAAYRSL

-614 ETEWT
+614 ETEWE
-619 LAVPGAP
+619 LSLPGSP

-634 LVEQPIL
+634 LAEQPIL
-641 KEMVSAGKKN
+641 KEMLSGEKKN
-651 VLSMQM
+651 VLSLQL
-657 TTDATDPNID
+657 TTDTTDPNID
-667 FPISKSAV
+667 FPIPKSAV
-675 ARRPL
+675 VLRPL

-690 VIHAWG
+690 VIHSWG
-696 LDRNEMLSYS
+696 LDRNERICFS
-706 NPVALKIKKYTGA
+706 NPVALKIRKYAGSRV
-719 KIPVRFLQTGGTFDD
+719 PVRFLQTGGTFDD

-745 KFTRSDIRSRTVDTS
+745 QFTRNDIRTRKLDSS
-760 LIPYHLLTF
+760 LIAYHLLTF
-769 DEGAGREVNHHGTA
+769 DEGAGKEVNHHGTA
-783 HQLGRGW
+783 HQLGRAW
-790 LEGKYLW
+790 LEGSYRW
-797 NRNGW
+797 NPNGW
-802 RNSSLKL
+802 RNASLKL
-809 QGGVLKLRSKTMPHG
+809 EGGVLRMRSKTMPHG
-824 CLTVSMRIRLDESA
+824 CLTVSMRIRLEDA
-838 ASRENAVMEDADNYQ
+838 ASSPESVVLEDADHYQ

-858 SFSLTVEPD
+858 AFHLSVEGD

-872 HRPISGRDANLSSAV
+872 WRPISGNDARITSTV
-887 PLKKGWNHIVAV
+887 PLKKGWNHIAAV
-899 YDLESLKL
+899 YDLDSLKL

-925 RTHSTPSIGTSR
+925 RTHSTPVVGSSR
-937 LKKGKQGEPLSFH
+937 IRKGSSGPLSFR
-950 GEIDQLEIIGTALND
+950 GEIDQLEIIGSALND
-965 ADVRKL
+965 SDIRDL
-971 YQNGSWK
+971 YRNGVWK

>member
-1 MKLPHLALLLAACLL
+1 MKFPHLALLLAACLL
-16 EGSTSGAAVP
+16 EGTNSGAAVP

-51 IHSNG
+51 IHANG

-72 TKLEQMK
+72 TKVEQMK
-79 RAMLAALDSGINGF
+79 RAMLAALESGINGF
-93 QFLTVVPREAWK
+93 QFLTVVPQEAWQ

-115 KLFYIA
+115 KIFYIA

-134 AERIAAFL
+134 AERIADFL
-142 KEHEKSPFI
+142 KKYGNSPFV

-166 KWAGENTNRSE
+166 KWSGENANRTE
-177 GVREVKK
+177 GVAEVKK

-209 PDRTHAPFDPFRK
+209 PDRAHAPFEPFRK
-222 TEFGPLK
+222 IKFGKLQ
-229 YLKETNWDG
+229 YLKGTCWDG

-245 SDMRDDQIREIKKRL
+245 SDMRDEQIREIKKRL
-260 AELGK
+260 TGLGK

-323 MLMPSSRNV
+323 ILMPSSRNV

-351 PFPSPRFLLSYEPE
+351 PFSVPRFLLSYEPE

-377 VIPETDTLSGDYRA
+377 VLPEKDTLSSDYRA

-413 GESRDSFNEYRFD
+413 GESRDSFNEHRFD

-434 MVLIPYVTVT
+434 MVLVPHVTIT

-458 SVRLAPI
+458 AVRLAPI
-465 RVRCNRLS
+465 RIRCNRLS

-487 SSSLKLSWENAPSP
+487 SSSLKLSWENDSSP
-501 VLVSETGKLPNL
+501 VLVSKTGELPNL
-513 KLDIRGDKE
+513 KLEIRGDKE

-537 VRPSDAKGKALK
+537 VRPSDSREKTLK

-560 KAKFMVQNGTID
+560 KAKFSVQNGTID
-572 SAYTPFWDLNRAY
+572 TTYKPFWDLNRAY
-585 RKIGSEKA
+585 HKIGSQQT
-593 ELSLPVGYRSL
+593 ELSLPAGYRSL

-614 ETEWT
+614 ETEWS
-619 LAVPGAP
+619 LALPGTS

-634 LVEQPIL
+634 LAAQPIF
-641 KEMVSAGKKN
+641 KEMSSAGKKN
-651 VLSMQM
+651 VLSMQL

-675 ARRPL
+675 AVRPL
-680 PVQEGSDSMR
+680 PVQKGSDSMR
-690 VIHAWG
+690 VLHAWG
-696 LDRNEMLSYS
+696 LDQNEKLCFS
-706 NPVALKIKKYTGA
+706 NPVVLKISPYTGE
-719 KIPVRFLQTGGTFDD
+719 KVPVRFLQTGGTFDD

-745 KFTRSDIRSRTVDTS
+745 QFTRDDIRTRLVDTS

-769 DEGAGREVNHHGTA
+769 DEGAGKEVNHHGTA

-790 LEGKYLW
+790 LEGNYRW

-802 RNSSLKL
+802 HKSSLKL
-809 QGGVLKLRSKTMPHG
+809 DGGVLKLRSKTMPHC
-824 CLTVSMRIRLDESA
+824 CLTVSMRIRLDET
-838 ASRENAVMEDADNYQ
+838 ASSPENSIMEDADNYQ

-872 HRPISGRDANLSSAV
+872 HRPISGKNATLTSTI

-907 YLNGVPAGEKK
+907 YLNGLPAGEKK

-925 RTHSTPSIGTSR
+925 RTHSTPSIGSSR
-937 LKKGKQGEPLSFH
+937 IKKSKQGKPLTFR
-950 GEIDQLEIIGTALND
+950 GEIDQLEIIGTALNA
-965 ADVRKL
+965 ADVRNL
-971 YQNGSWK
+971 YRNGTWK